1 MPTLKLG
8 IDARAAMTGA
18 AAFAA
23 ATNTVKSA
31 AASTMSVVTRL
42 ATALGTGLT
51 AGYILKNALD
61 QEKAYRNLSSALRLV
76 GADTKNNLD
85 ILTRFSSEMQRNT
98 IYGDE
103 QILAQMTVLKN
114 MGVHTTRLK
123 EVTQAAIGLA
133 AKYHMDLAPAVEL
146 VGRAY
151 QGHTEMLARHGI
163 ALDTS
168 KSKQDQFNQVMK
180 VGVEAYALA
189 IEETKTA
196 SGALLQLR
204 NAVGDTAE
212 AIGMAFLPMIK
223 DSAAATKDWLL
234 NNQDRITMWAEKFA
248 ASIKFVSTSVL
259 DIITMM
265 KRDFTA
271 GFDYALTTTL
281 EIIQSWGR
289 DALLIFEK
297 VFTDLAINIPVYMKR
312 AVASVGLKET
322 LHSTIMN
329 DIAKEN
335 HVAWWRLP
343 ESQQGPYK
351 QELEKRLTA
360 AMSEAYRGGDIEREF
375 PTQSIISWD
384 DVVNRIKSNQ
394 EELAAKL
401 ANATNSLPTLYKAK
415 MSHNYAVWQGALKEA
430 TEKYNTAQ
438 SQTAPAVGT
447 HASMPALTGGM
458 YERADR
464 YADPDI
470 IKRMNDMTRAVR
482 DQQYAM
488 TLTERQAAI
497 WTETM
502 KYQRVAYEELGYS
515 IDQATQASKGLELEL
530 ENLERMKTLKSIA
543 DGVGSAF
550 TNAFTDIIWGAKS
563 ASEALSSFTKEIA
576 NLVLQYTVMVPI
588 AQGISASIMGS
599 FGGFTGSGTLNSA
612 MGNVFYRGNL
622 VPFASGGIVT
632 RPTIFPMASG
642 AGLMGEAGPE
652 AIMPLKRDSSG
663 RLGVASSGGGVAVQN
678 QVNVYNQ
685 SGQPVEAKAGETK
698 WDGQKYVTDI
708 FIRDMNSNGP
718 MYRAL
723 KQRK

>member
-18 AAFAA
+18 ATFTA
-23 ATNTVKSA
+23 ATHTVKSA
-31 AASTMSVVTRL
+31 ATSTMSVVTRL
-42 ATALGTGLT
+42 AAALGASLT

-98 IYGDE
+98 IYGDD
-103 QILAQMTVLKN
+103 QIMAQMTALKN

-133 AKYHMDLAPAVEL
+133 AKYNMELAPAVEL

-151 QGHTEMLARHGI
+151 QGHTQMLARHGI

-168 KSKQDQFNQVMK
+168 KSKQEQFNQIIK

-189 IEETKTA
+189 TDETKTA
-196 SGALLQLR
+196 SGALMQLR

-223 DSAAATKDWLL
+223 EAAAAITDWLL
-234 NNQDRITMWAEKFA
+234 NNQDRIAMWSEKFVA
-248 ASIKFVSTSVL
+248 GINWVTDNIKLFIGYFSSDFGGGIKYGLDASLVLFKAWGQSLMEVLEKIFADIAVNMTRWIEKGLAIKSDRFQIA
-259 DIITMM
+259 DEM
-265 KRDFTA
+265 KRLAQNELASQGRVIMGPAEAAAYRKELDTLTEKKIQ
-271 GFDYALTTTL
+271 DYL
-281 EIIQSWGR
+281 
-289 DALLIFEK
+289 D
-297 VFTDLAINIPVYMKR
+297 
-312 AVASVGLKET
+312 
-322 LHSTIMN
+322 
-329 DIAKEN
+329 
-335 HVAWWRLP
+335 
-343 ESQQGPYK
+343 SQQSRYESRYPSASSG
-351 QELEKRLTA
+351 
-360 AMSEAYRGGDIEREF
+360 
-375 PTQSIISWD
+375 SWD
-384 DVVNRIKSNQ
+384 AVGKKMEDHFATALGKIKQFTPSDLSA
-394 EELAAKL
+394 ELTRAYGAFRSEIDAIEKKYPL
-401 ANATNSLPTLYKAK
+401 S
-415 MSHNYAVWQGALKEA
+415 QG
-430 TEKYNTAQ
+430 
-438 SQTAPAVGT
+438 QTAPAVGA
-447 HASMPALTGGM
+447 HANMPALTGGM
-458 YERADR
+458 YERAGG

-470 IKRMNDMTRAVR
+470 IKRMNDTTRAVR

-488 TLTERQAAI
+488 TLTDRQAAI
-497 WTETM
+497 WTETI

-599 FGGFTGSGTLNSA
+599 FSGFTGSGTLNSA
-612 MGNVFYRGNL
+612 MGNVFYHGGL
-622 VPFASGGIVT
+622 IPFASGGIVT
-632 RPTIFPMASG
+632 RPTIFPMANG

-663 RLGVASSGGGVAVQN
+663 RLGVASLGGGVNVQN
-678 QVNVYNQ
+678 NIQVVNN
-685 SGQPVEAKAGETK
+685 SSQPVNAKISDTK
-698 WDGQKYVTDI
+698 FDGKKFVTTVILED
-708 FIRDMNSNGP
+708 FNSNGP
-718 MYRAL
+718 ISRGMRQ
-723 KQRK
+723 K